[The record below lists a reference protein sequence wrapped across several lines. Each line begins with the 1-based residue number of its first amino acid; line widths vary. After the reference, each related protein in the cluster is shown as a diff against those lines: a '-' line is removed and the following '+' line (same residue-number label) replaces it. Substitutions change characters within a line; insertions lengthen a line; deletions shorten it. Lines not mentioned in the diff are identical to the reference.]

1 MNHSYFASL
10 LENYRRRME
19 MDASVLSVRKALHQ
33 SYQNES
39 FKLKERQRQAM
50 AKQRRDDLENERKF
64 RNRVRE
70 IAAKEREISKRYE
83 HLRKPDVRGK
93 SRTLLFPGSNAVL
106 GWSNEQASN
115 PLYQTDYSVYVPRAE
130 KNSVKSCFHTSE
142 TKSRLF
148 SKGTAKLKASTED
161 KKEKTLTLPAVNAPR
176 WITEHATELYQTEPP
191 RAQREST
198 LSKSCGIETGN
209 RVPRRK
215 HNLTEMI
222 FSTPSPRHSPV
233 TSNFTS
239 NLINY
244 YKNGKGLTSSERN
257 SREFGK
263 KTSMS
268 SCTLK
273 FGEQPKHTGRR
284 GPFNMSSQ
292 ADYDILVLDHGEDDS
307 VSQLSN

>member
-19 MDASVLSVRKALHQ
+19 MDTSVLSVRKALYQ

-50 AKQRRDDLENERKF
+50 AKQRRDDMENERKF

-93 SRTLLFPGSNAVL
+93 SRTVLFPGSNVL
-106 GWSNEQASN
+106 GWSNDQASN
-115 PLYQTDYSVYVPRAE
+115 QLYQTDYSAYVPRAE
-130 KNSVKSCFHTSE
+130 TNSVKSCFHTKE
-142 TKSRLF
+142 TKSSLF
-148 SKGTAKLKASTED
+148 SKETAKLKASTED

-191 RAQREST
+191 CAQRESP
-198 LSKSCGIETGN
+198 LSKSCGIETGK

-222 FSTPSPRHSPV
+222 FSATSPRQSPV

-244 YKNGKGLTSSERN
+244 YKNGKGLTSGERN

-273 FGEQPKHTGRR
+273 FGEQPKHTARR
-284 GPFNMSSQ
+284 GPFNMSSR
-292 ADYDILVLDHGEDDS
+292 ADYDILVIDHREKES
-307 VSQLSN
+307 VSELSN

>member
-1 MNHSYFASL
+1 MNHNYFASL

-19 MDASVLSVRKALHQ
+19 MDASVLSVRKALYQ

-50 AKQRRDDLENERKF
+50 AKQRRDDMENERKF
-64 RNRVRE
+64 RNTVRE

-83 HLRKPDVRGK
+83 HLRKGDVRDK
-93 SRTLLFPGSNAVL
+93 NRTVLFPGSNVL
-106 GWSNEQASN
+106 GLPNEQASN
-115 PLYQTDYSVYVPRAE
+115 RLYQTDYGVSSVPWTE
-130 KNSVKSCFHTSE
+130 TNLVKSCFHTNEMNNSVV
-142 TKSRLF
+142 
-148 SKGTAKLKASTED
+148 SKETAKLNAYLEESNA
-161 KKEKTLTLPAVNAPR
+161 KTLTLPAVNAPR
-176 WITEHATELYQTEPP
+176 WSNDHATELLQTEA

-198 LSKSCGIETGN
+198 LSKSCKAETGN
-209 RVPRRK
+209 RVPRHK
-215 HNLTEMI
+215 HKTEMI
-222 FSTPSPRHSPV
+222 FSPPSPRQSPV

-257 SREFGK
+257 TREFGK

-284 GPFNMSSQ
+284 GPFNMSSR
-292 ADYDILVLDHGEDDS
+292 ADYDILVIDHGEAEDS
-307 VSQLSN
+307 VS